1 MSILRKTPIYDK
13 LVGYIFI
20 GVFLFGSLF
29 SGCQTDPKN
38 KERAALHLKLG
49 VSFYE
54 SGSYPEALSSLLSAS
69 ELDPDNPTIQNN
81 LGLVYFMRERYDL
94 AEKHIR
100 RAVDLLPS
108 YTDARNNL
116 VRVYIEA
123 KNYKKAQ
130 IEMNL
135 VLADLTYGG
144 LERAYSNQ
152 GLLEFNQ
159 QRYSSAEKAFLK
171 AVEYKRDSCFANNY
185 LGRAIFEQGDYER
198 AARALD
204 RAVSFCQKAMID
216 EPHYYSALAYFR
228 AKDKARARARFEE
241 IIRIYTNG
249 KYQEK
254 SRQMLDLL
262 GKAD

>member
-1 MSILRKTPIYDK
+1 MANLCKTPTQDFPF
-13 LVGYIFI
+13 GYILI
-20 GVFLFGSLF
+20 GVFLFVGLF
-29 SGCQTDPKN
+29 CGCQTDPKN
-38 KERAALHLKLG
+38 KEKAALHLKLG

-54 SGSYPEALSSLLSAS
+54 SGSYPEALSSLLSAN
-69 ELDPDNPTIQNN
+69 ELDPENPTIQNN

-100 RAVDLLPS
+100 RALDILPS

-123 KNYKKAQ
+123 KSYKKAQ

-135 VLADLTYGG
+135 VFADLTYGG
-144 LERAYSNQ
+144 LERAYANQ
-152 GLLEFNQ
+152 GLLDFNQ
-159 QRYSSAEKAFLK
+159 QKYPAAEKAFLK
-171 AVEYKRDSCFANNY
+171 AIEYKRDSCFSNNY

-204 RAVSFCQKAMID
+204 RAVSFCQKSMID

-228 AKDKARARARFEE
+228 AKDQARARTRFEE
-241 IIRIYTNG
+241 IVRIYING
-249 KYQEK
+249 KYQDK